1 VKAWSESKQKI
12 LFSGHKQLRTKV
24 ENRLHYALMLHE
36 NDSICDVNFFIVKL
50 QKLLIAPR
58 RENNL
63 SKR

>member
-36 NDSICDVNFFIVKL
+36 NDSICDVNFL
-50 QKLLIAPR
+50 
-58 RENNL
+58 
-63 SKR
+63 